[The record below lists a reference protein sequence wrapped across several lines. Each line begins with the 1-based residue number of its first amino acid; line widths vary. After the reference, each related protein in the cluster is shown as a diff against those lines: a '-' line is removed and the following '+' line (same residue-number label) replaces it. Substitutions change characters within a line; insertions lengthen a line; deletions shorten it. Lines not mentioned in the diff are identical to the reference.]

1 MSIGGDT
8 LQDQKQQDFED
19 INLEIVINSDLQ
31 DNHLSPQLTE
41 SVLPDRDVSASGR
54 QSTKGSSKNSVI
66 EHYKQFYGGSEDDG

>member
-1 MSIGGDT
+1 M
-8 LQDQKQQDFED
+8 
-19 INLEIVINSDLQ
+19 INSDHQ